1 MDVEIPGRYVNPSLN
16 KENLMSSH
24 SNQAA
29 WINAKGQPFTV
40 AAAPMPQPDAGEVL
54 VRNRALA
61 LNPFDGVVQTLGS
74 MVTPWV
80 TYPAILGSDVAGEV
94 VAVGASVTRF
104 KAGDRVLG
112 LALGVDKLANRSSE
126 GAFQHYVILRQE
138 ATAAIP
144 DEMSFERAAVLPLAV
159 ATAACGL
166 FLDDQLGLRTP
177 TSEKP
182 EPTGKTV
189 LIWGG
194 STSVGSAAI
203 QLAVAAGYEVVTTAS
218 PRNFDYVRGLG
229 ATRVFDYNDAN
240 VVATLVKFFVDRDM
254 AGALAIAA
262 GSGASCI
269 EVMSRCH
276 GHRIVSMASSP
287 LPIDDAP
294 LTNQFVWKLT
304 HLPRLAV
311 GFLALAIRARLRG
324 VTVRSIWGTALM
336 KGSLGEKIF
345 NDFLGSALASRRFVP
360 APEPLV
366 AGHCLDEIP
375 QALALLRR
383 GVSANKVV
391 VSL

>member
-1 MDVEIPGRYVNPSLN
+1 MSTLSN
-16 KENLMSSH
+16 K
-24 SNQAA
+24 AA
-29 WINAKGQPFTV
+29 WINAKGQPLIV
-40 AAAPMPQPDAGEVL
+40 AAAPMPQPGAGEIL

-94 VAVGASVTRF
+94 VAVGASVSRF
-104 KAGDRVLG
+104 KPGDRVLG
-112 LALGVDKLANRSSE
+112 LALGIDKLANRASE

-138 ATAAIP
+138 AAAAIP
-144 DEMSFERAAVLPLAV
+144 DGMSFERAAVLPLAV

-166 FLDDQLGLRTP
+166 FLDDQLGMRSP
-177 TSEKP
+177 SVEMP

-229 ATRVFDYNDAN
+229 ASQVFDYNDAN
-240 VVATLVKFFVDRDM
+240 VVATLVKFLGDRDM

-269 EVMSRCH
+269 EVMSRCR
-276 GHRIVSMASSP
+276 GDRIVSMASSP

-294 LTNQFVWKLT
+294 LTNQFLWKLT

-311 GFLALAIRARLRG
+311 GFLGLAIRARLRG

-345 NDFLGSALASRRFVP
+345 NDFLSSALASRRFVP

-366 AGHCLDEIP
+366 AGHSLDEIP

-383 GVSANKVV
+383 GVSAQKVV

>member
-1 MDVEIPGRYVNPSLN
+1 
-16 KENLMSSH
+16 MSTL

-29 WINAKGQPFTV
+29 WINAKGQPLSV
-40 AAAPMPQPDAGEVL
+40 AAAPMPQPGPGEIL

-94 VAVGASVTRF
+94 VAVGASVSRF
-104 KAGDRVLG
+104 KPGDRVLG
-112 LALGVDKLANRSSE
+112 LALGVDKLANRASE

-138 ATAAIP
+138 AAAAIP

-166 FLDDQLGLRTP
+166 FLADQLGLRTP
-177 TSEKP
+177 SVERR

-229 ATRVFDYNDAN
+229 ASQVYDYNETN
-240 VVATLVKFFVDRDM
+240 VVATLVKFLCDRDM

-269 EVMSRCH
+269 EVMRRCQ

-294 LTNQFVWKLT
+294 LTNQLFWKLT

-311 GFLALAIRARLRG
+311 GFLGLAIRARLRG

-336 KGSLGEKIF
+336 KESLGKEIF

-360 APEPLV
+360 APEPVV
-366 AGHCLDEIP
+366 AGHGLDEIP

-383 GVSANKVV
+383 GVSAQKVV